1 MDNEEK
7 QELVMYATTDN
18 GNGYVSEV
26 GRFDCSEDVQIR
38 VGLFAR
44 DVVLSFHWRAKEA
57 E

>member
-7 QELVMYATTDN
+7 QELVIYATTDN